1 MKNPFYI
8 GAKGQLILQLQQYLN
23 CKGWHIA
30 MDGIFGTGT
39 QHAFTEFL
47 IKEGYAVS
55 DVCVNIPALI
65 SAPSKIDAWC
75 LSIKSE
81 EGFIAPGQNSQYP
94 NGTPAWKNNNPGN
107 LEFAHQL
114 NAVPNGRFAK
124 FATYQDGY
132 NALKS
137 MLILA
142 CTGQSSNYKPDETL
156 FEFYAG
162 IPIPNRYNKN
172 IEGYSPASDGNDP
185 VQYSKKVAS
194 DVGVDW
200 SSTTISQLLP
210 V

>member
-23 CKGWHIA
+23 CKGWYIA
-30 MDGIFGTGT
+30 IDGIFGTGT
-39 QHAFTEFL
+39 QHAFAEFL

-55 DVCVNIPALI
+55 DACVNITALV
-65 SAPSKIDAWC
+65 ATPSKLDAWC

-81 EGFIAPGQNSQYP
+81 EGYIAPGQNSQYP

-137 MLILA
+137 MLIRA
-142 CTGQSSNYKPDETL
+142 CTSQMTSLYNPNMTL
-156 FEFYAG
+156 LQFYE
-162 IPIPNRYNKN
+162 K
-172 IEGYSPASDGNDP
+172 YSPSSDGNDP
-185 VQYSKKVAS
+185 MQYSKKVAG
-194 DVGVDW
+194 DIGVDW
-200 SSTTISQLLP
+200 SSTKISQLLP

>member
-8 GAKGQLILQLQQYLN
+8 GAKGQIILQLQQYLN

-30 MDGIFGTGT
+30 MDGIFGSGT
-39 QHAFTEFL
+39 QHSFTEFL
-47 IKEGYAVS
+47 IKYGYAVS
-55 DVCVNIPALI
+55 DAYVNIPAII
-65 SAPSKIDAWC
+65 SAPSKLDAWC

-81 EGFIAPGQNSQYP
+81 EGYIAPGQNSKYP

-114 NAVPNGRFAK
+114 NAVPNGRFAR

-137 MLILA
+137 MLIRA
-142 CTGQSSNYKPDETL
+142 CTGQMTSLYNPNMNL
-156 FEFYAG
+156 LQFYE
-162 IPIPNRYNKN
+162 K
-172 IEGYSPASDGNDP
+172 YSPSSDGNDP

-200 SSTTISQLLP
+200 SSTKISQLLP
-210 V
+210 I